1 MMYKDLFFTIHWV
14 PVIVVSLISLVITY
28 GWSCFAAASST
39 VPGSETDGL
48 PGRATFGPL
57 SALSTFLLQLLAFAN
72 LSLVVA
78 EQGWIQGIVTG
89 FAISIVWVLPALVT
103 ANFNGVRS
111 WRVLLRDG
119 GLYVLLYTIGGLTL
133 GIW

>member
-28 GWSCFAAASST
+28 GWSRFPSDRAKFA
-39 VPGSETDGL
+39 P
-48 PGRATFGPL
+48 AT
-57 SALSTFLLQLLAFAN
+57 ALITFLLQLLAFAN

-89 FAISIVWVLPALVT
+89 FAISFVWVLPALLT
-103 ANFNGVRS
+103 ANLNGARS
-111 WRVLLRDG
+111 WRILLRDG
-119 GLYVLLYTIGGLTL
+119 SLYGLLYSTGGLVL

>member
-1 MMYKDLFFTIHWV
+1 MYKDLFVTIHWV
-14 PVIVVSLISLVITY
+14 PVIVVSLVSLVITY
-28 GWSCFAAASST
+28 GWSRFLA
-39 VPGSETDGL
+39 
-48 PGRATFGPL
+48 GRASVFDSDTHRPPVPVQFGPI

-103 ANFNGVRS
+103 ANFNGARS
-111 WRVLLRDG
+111 WRVLLRDV
-119 GLYVLLYTIGGLTL
+119 GLYVLLYSIGGLAL